1 MYVMLN
7 LEKLS
12 DKLDDALSKETEAS
26 LKDWMNKK
34 RTLIKKIQKEGLT
47 HPELEHL
54 LNFLVEEDARLASLL
69 FPNNHQ
75 PQCKGCG
82 AEGTRIVNGYC
93 EWCAAGGYLK

>member
-1 MYVMLN
+1 
-7 LEKLS
+7 
-12 DKLDDALSKETEAS
+12 
-26 LKDWMNKK
+26 MNILMPFCPRMEFFKIKK
-34 RTLIKKIQKEGLT
+34 MTLIKKIQKEGLT

-54 LNFLVEEDARLASLL
+54 LNFLVEEARLASLL

-93 EWCAAGGYLK
+93 EWCASGGYLSD